1 MTTFATSSDA
11 RRSPKKKCRL
21 EFDRR
26 LVEEAVL
33 LAIQSAPPGDQ
44 RLFHA
49 ERDPLYET
57 ADLDRR
63 ESEFD
68 DLHGRWF
75 RRLRVAAPVLSVWR
89 EEPSLAYADR
99 CLVVPVSSAK
109 EEFADVQPDRRG
121 SGGTVVL
128 IRLRSPTL
136 VDAER
141 VVDLLR
147 HELLHVVDILDPE
160 FGFEPRLE
168 AVAINVGLENLV
180 RERYRVLWDTT
191 IDGRLAARGVLPLGR
206 EARRHSEFQAAFSM
220 LGEAAGSCFETL
232 FRGPRPDHAWL
243 LCSAADPAEM
253 AEVRVESGG
262 CCPLCRMPTTTLAP
276 DPERLEPTAVE
287 AVKRDFQ
294 DWTPAEGLCLQC
306 ADLYRSRA
314 ASMEAGR
321 ADDASARSLEI
332 SNSSALPSRSSQ

>member
-1 MTTFATSSDA
+1 M
-11 RRSPKKKCRL
+11 

-33 LAIQSAPPGDQ
+33 LAIQSAPPGEQ
-44 RLFHA
+44 RLFRA
-49 ERDPLYET
+49 ERDPLYKV
-57 ADLDRR
+57 ADPDRR
-63 ESEFD
+63 DSEFG

-75 RRLRVAAPVLSVWR
+75 RRLRVAVPVLSAWR
-89 EEPSLAYADR
+89 QEPSLANAGR

-128 IRLRSPTL
+128 LRLRPPTL

-141 VVDLLR
+141 VVALLR

-160 FGFEPRLE
+160 FCFEPHLE
-168 AVAINVGLENLV
+168 AAAVNPMLDNLV

-191 IDGRLAARGVLPLGR
+191 IDGRLAARSLLPLGR
-206 EARRHSEFQAAFSM
+206 EGRRQAEFQAAFAM
-220 LGEAAGSCFETL
+220 LGEAAGSCFEAL

-243 LCSAADPAEM
+243 LSAAADPGQM
-253 AEVRVESGG
+253 AEVRVTGSG
-262 CCPLCRMPTTTLAP
+262 CCPLCRMPTASLAP
-276 DPERLEPTAVE
+276 HPERLELAVVD
-287 AVKRDFQ
+287 AVNQDFR
-294 DWTPAEGLCLQC
+294 DWTPAAGLCLQC

-314 ASMEAGR
+314 VSIKTPSRGEI
-321 ADDASARSLEI
+321 SARSFEI
-332 SNSSALPSRSSQ
+332 STSSALPSRSSQ